1 MDSALYGYEWTDE
14 YGIFRLT
21 IDAKIQKEIRPVFH
35 EELDFFGMDAY
46 WDYPKDTDAPLLWAE
61 GVRRYVLNGKPVA
74 EAQGGGF
81 YTKPV
86 IHLLTEE
93 RLKLQP
99 IDTDRLYEVN
109 RSLMVSLQQK
119 AIHFIQEQHENYMKQ
134 GYSFVCAF
142 SGGKDSLALLDL
154 TARSL
159 APSDFYVVF
168 SNTGMELS
176 DTLAAVEK
184 AKVHWPQLRFEEA
197 KCHMDP
203 EESWDEFGPPGRRM
217 RWCCTVHK
225 SVPTILK
232 LRELTGNYNAKAI
245 IFDGVRAEES
255 ARRAKYEEVSIGE
268 KNISQNN
275 CHPILRWNTAELY
288 CHLLY
293 NDLMMND
300 AYKLGLFRVGCM
312 VCPLSSEWWEGIA
325 NIYYKD
331 EVKPL
336 IERVEQYAQNAKQ
349 SEARKYIES
358 GGWRARV
365 GGKGL
370 PNGGNRTKEI
380 IKNDSLII
388 SINKPKQ
395 EWTDV
400 APILGVFVE
409 QGENRLIQRVDK
421 CNYECRIHVENDTL
435 TVSYY
440 PFSKMDRFIIS
451 HLRGISKKVAY
462 CVGCKACT
470 VQCPTGAFAILPN
483 GKITIREKLCVHCY
497 NCIDFTDRS
506 CIVADNMRVP
516 EGGFVNMKG
525 LDPYHHFGFRDVW
538 LSHFVEEGI
547 ECFSKGVLGTVQYT
561 ALKVWLKDA
570 EIIEMKKEGKTSTI
584 TITELGKKLCHFGS
598 YNPFVWSIIWTNL
611 CYNSTICRWYC
622 LNAEAGATYEKGD
635 LVVLLGDSYSKANRE
650 NAITAL
656 TETLKQSPIGTYLK
670 QGIPIELAKNK
681 YSYLREGWDYPHA
694 VALLYSLYLYAEH
707 VGRKSFTFTEL
718 LNAHSNHETQGISPH
733 DIFGIEPKAFKEQV
747 QGLAINYPEHIRVSF
762 IGNLDNIILEDFS
775 SNDILDLAKED

>member
-1 MDSALYGYEWTDE
+1 MYGYEWTDE

-203 EESWDEFGPPGRRM
+203 EESWNEFGPPASKI
-217 RWCCTVHK
+217 RWCCAVHK
-225 SVPTILK
+225 SVPTVLL
-232 LRELTGNYNAKAI
+232 LRKITGKINAKVVV
-245 IFDGVRAEES
+245 FDGVRAEES
-255 ARRAKYEEVSIGE
+255 ARRAKYDEVSIGA
-268 KNISQNN
+268 KNISQINVSPIHKWNN
-275 CHPILRWNTAELY
+275 AEIY
-288 CHLLY
+288 CHLLK
-293 NDLMMND
+293 NEIVLNN
-300 AYKLGLFRVGCM
+300 AYRNGLFRVGCM
-312 VCPLSSEWWEGIA
+312 VCPMSSDWYDSITGFCYPEENKELRKI
-325 NIYYKD
+325 
-331 EVKPL
+331 
-336 IERVEQYAQNAKQ
+336 VEEYVSNAKP
-349 SEARKYIES
+349 EKERKKYIES
-358 GGWRARV
+358 GGWKTRS
-365 GGKGL
+365 GGRDL
-370 PNGGNRTKEI
+370 LNGGNRVSEQ
-380 IKNDSLII
+380 I
-388 SINKPKQ
+388 SDNAISFTLQKPLQDWVEVSK
-395 EWTDV
+395 
-400 APILGVFVE
+400 ILGVITEFD
-409 QGENRLIQRVDK
+409 GKRGIHKINGI
-421 CNYECRIHVENDTL
+421 NYLFEIEKNDNTS
-435 TVSYY
+435 TFTYK
-440 PFSKMDRFIIS
+440 PFFKMDRFVIS
-451 HLRGISKKVAY
+451 HLRGVANKVAY
-462 CVGCKACT
+462 CRGCKACE
-470 VQCPTGAFAILPN
+470 VQCPTGAFTIQSD
-483 GKITIREKLCVHCY
+483 GKILIRESLCVHCS
-497 NCIDFTDRS
+497 NCIAFTDKGCMIARS
-506 CIVADNMRVP
+506 LSVTQ
-516 EGGFVNMKG
+516 GGNGMDLKG
-525 LDPYHHFGFRDVW
+525 MNCYQNFGFQQNF
-538 LSHFVEEGI
+538 LEHFMDYGAK
-547 ECFSKGVLGTVQYT
+547 CFSRMELGNQQY
-561 ALKVWLKDA
+561 ASLKKWLQHSQMIEISNKDRS
-570 EIIEMKKEGKTSTI
+570 IQV
-584 TITELGKKLCHFGS
+584 TELGEKLIQIGP
-598 YNPFVWSIIWTNL
+598 YNPLTWAIIWSNLAYNSIICKWF
-611 CYNSTICRWYC
+611 C
-622 LNAEAGATYEKGD
+622 LNTEVGAAYELGD
-635 LVVLLGDSYSKANRE
+635 IVTLLGDSYSPTTRK
-650 NAITAL
+650 NAVSSLFATF
-656 TETLKQSPIGTYLK
+656 KHSPIGTSLK
-670 QGIPIELAKNK
+670 QGIPFEK
-681 YSYLREGWDYPHA
+681 SYLREGWDYPHA

-707 VGRKSFTFTEL
+707 VERKSFTFTEL

-775 SNDILDLAKED
+775 SNDILDLAKDD